1 MKFMVVATA
10 IAGACFGAMIAPDSV
25 AQVFPNKT
33 VRVIVPTAPGGGID
47 VSCRIVTAKLQEYW
61 GQPVI
66 VENRP
71 GAAMVIGAELA
82 AKSAPDGY
90 TLFVAHDGAMAM
102 NPVVIPALSYDPQRD
117 FAPISVL
124 VAAPLVVMVHPSTG
138 LSSIQ
143 SLIAYAK
150 ANPGKLNHASGGTAS
165 LLALELFNALAGT
178 QITPI
183 SYKGAGPA
191 LSSLMAGE
199 TQIAFADIGSGA
211 STLKSGRVRVLG
223 IATLERSKLY
233 PEVPTIDESGVPKF
247 ETSTWVA
254 MFAPAATPR
263 EITER
268 IGNDVRRALADPDVR
283 QRYQAINFEV
293 IGSTAEGLTSM
304 LRRDTEKWGRLVR
317 ERNLKFSQ

>member
-1 MKFMVVATA
+1 MKSFVFAFALAAVLSS
-10 IAGACFGAMIAPDSV
+10 GAAS
-25 AQVFPNKT
+25 AQSFPNKT
-33 VRVIVPTAPGGGID
+33 VRVMVPTAPGGGID
-47 VSCRIVTAKLQEYW
+47 VSCRIVTAKLQKYW
-61 GQPVI
+61 GHPVV

-71 GAAMVIGAELA
+71 GA
-82 AKSAPDGY
+82 
-90 TLFVAHDGAMAM
+90 
-102 NPVVIPALSYDPQRD
+102 
-117 FAPISVL
+117 
-124 VAAPLVVMVHPSTG
+124 
-138 LSSIQ
+138 
-143 SLIAYAK
+143 
-150 ANPGKLNHASGGTAS
+150 AS

-191 LSSLMAGE
+191 LASLMAGE

-233 PEVPTIDESGVPKF
+233 PDWPTIDESGVPKF

-268 IGNDVRRALADPDVR
+268 IGHDVRRALADPDVR
-283 QRYQAINFEV
+283 QRFQAINFEV
-293 IGSTAEGLTSM
+293 VGSTAEGLASIM
-304 LRRDTEKWGRLVR
+304 RRDTDKWRRLVR

>member
-1 MKFMVVATA
+1 MRP
-10 IAGACFGAMIAPDSV
+10 IIAPLAVVLAAVLTSSAAF
-25 AQVFPNKT
+25 AQTFPSKT

-61 GQPVI
+61 GQPVV

-82 AKSAPDGY
+82 AKAPPDGY
-90 TLFVAHDGAMAM
+90 TLFVAHDGAIAM
-102 NPVVIPALSYDPQRD
+102 NPVVIPGLSYDPPRD
-117 FAPISVL
+117 FAPISIL
-124 VAAPLVVMVHPSTG
+124 VSAPLVAMVHPSTG
-138 LSSIQ
+138 ITSIQ
-143 SLIAYAK
+143 SLIAYAQ

-165 LLALELFNALAGT
+165 LLALELFNALANT
-178 QITPI
+178 QIMPV

-211 STLKSGRVRVLG
+211 STMKSGRVRVLG

-233 PEVPTIDESGVPKF
+233 PDLPTIGESGVPKF

-283 QRYQAINFEV
+283 QRFHAINFEV
-293 IGSTAEGLTSM
+293 VGSTAEGLATM
-304 LRRDTEKWGRLVR
+304 MRRDTEKWSRLVR